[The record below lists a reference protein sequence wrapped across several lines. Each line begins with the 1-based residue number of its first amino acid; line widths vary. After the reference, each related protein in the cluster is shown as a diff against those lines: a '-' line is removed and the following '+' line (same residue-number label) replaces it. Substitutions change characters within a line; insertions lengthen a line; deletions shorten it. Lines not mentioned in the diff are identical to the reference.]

1 MQNNLTKS
9 IASGTIILVRKMLK
23 REMYLS
29 RIRGFYDS
37 DPIKILVGI
46 RRCGKS
52 VILKQIIDE
61 IKAKDIDDEHIVY
74 INFEYIEYEELRD
87 YKKLNKYIKERIR
100 DNKKYYI
107 FLDEIQKVIKFE
119 EVVNSLRAS
128 LNNISIFITGS
139 NSKLLSNELSTV
151 LSGRYVLF
159 NIYPLSYKEF
169 IALTNKNGESE
180 DTFWDFVK
188 WGGLP
193 NRTQFVDETNIKDYL
208 HSVFDS
214 IILRDVVERLELK
227 DTLLFDLLLQYIV
240 DTTGRQFS
248 AENVINFLKNEGKSV
263 STETI
268 YSYLGALCKALIIKK
283 IYRYD
288 IHRKAILKTLNKYY
302 MTDLGIAQIKNN
314 NFEINKSFAIE
325 NVVYNEL
332 LERGYDVYIGKI
344 KDKEIDFIAT
354 KTNEKI
360 YIQVTYLL
368 TDDKVI
374 EREFGAFKEI
384 DDNYPKYILS
394 LDKADFSRD
403 GIIHKNIIKW
413 LLEN

>member
-1 MQNNLTKS
+1 
-9 IASGTIILVRKMLK
+9 MLK
-23 REMYLS
+23 REIYLS

-37 DPIKILVGI
+37 DLVKILVGI

-52 VILKQIIDE
+52 VILKQIINELKEKGVDQ
-61 IKAKDIDDEHIVY
+61 EHIIY
-74 INFEYIEYEELRD
+74 INFEFIEYEDLQD
-87 YKKLNKYIKERIR
+87 YKELNKYIKEKII
-100 DNKKYYI
+100 DDKKYYV
-107 FLDEIQKVIKFE
+107 FLDEIQKVDKFE
-119 EVVNSLRAS
+119 DVVNSLRAS
-128 LNNISIFITGS
+128 IDNISIFITGS

-169 IALTNKNGESE
+169 IKLTGKTSKDEE
-180 DTFWDFVK
+180 TFWDFVK

-193 NRTQFVDETNIKDYL
+193 NRTQFTEESNIKDYL

-214 IILRDVVERLELK
+214 IILRDVVERLGLK
-227 DTLLFDLLLQYIV
+227 DTILFDLLLQYIV
-240 DTTGRQFS
+240 DTTGREFS
-248 AENVINFLKNEGKSV
+248 AENVIKFLKSEGKSV

-268 YSYLGALCKALIIKK
+268 YMYLDALCKALMIKK

-288 IHRKAILKTLNKYY
+288 IHGKAILKTLNKYY

-332 LERGYDVYIGKI
+332 LERGYDVYIGKT
-344 KDKEIDFIAT
+344 KEGEIDFIAT
-354 KTNEKI
+354 KAGEKL
-360 YIQVTYLL
+360 YFQVAYLL
-368 TDDKVI
+368 EGAKTE

-384 DDNYPKYILS
+384 NDNYPKYVLS
-394 LDKADFSRD
+394 LDKTDFSQN
-403 GIIHKNIIKW
+403 GIIHKNIIDW
-413 LLEN
+413 LLEE

>member
-1 MQNNLTKS
+1 
-9 IASGTIILVRKMLK
+9 MLK

-37 DPIKILVGI
+37 DLVKILVGI

-52 VILKQIIDE
+52 VILKQIMQELKEKGIDE
-61 IKAKDIDDEHIVY
+61 SHIIYV
-74 INFEYIEYEELRD
+74 NFELIEFEELRD
-87 YKKLNKYIKERIR
+87 YKKLNTYIEEKVI
-100 DNKKYYI
+100 DNKKYYV
-107 FLDEIQKVIKFE
+107 FLDEIQRVNKFE
-119 EVVNSLRAS
+119 DVVNSLRAS
-128 LNNISIFITGS
+128 IENISIFITGS

-169 IALTNKNGESE
+169 IKLTGKEAKSE
-180 DTFWDFVK
+180 ETFWDFVK

-193 NRTQFVDETNIKDYL
+193 NRTQFTEESNIKDYL

-214 IILRDVVERLELK
+214 IILRDVVERLGLK
-227 DTLLFDLLLQYIV
+227 DTVLFDLLLQYIV

-248 AENVINFLKNEGKSV
+248 AENIINFLKSEGKSV
-263 STETI
+263 STETL
-268 YSYLGALCKALIIKK
+268 YMYLDALCKALMIKK

-288 IHRKAILKTLNKYY
+288 IHGKAILKTLNKYY

-332 LERGYDVYIGKI
+332 LERGYDVYIGKT
-344 KDKEIDFIAT
+344 KDGEIDFIAT
-354 KTNEKI
+354 KTEEKL
-360 YIQVTYLL
+360 YFQVAYLL
-368 TDDKVI
+368 ESDKVQT
-374 EREFGAFKEI
+374 REFGAFKEI
-384 DDNYPKYILS
+384 EDNYPRYVLS
-394 LDKADFSRD
+394 LDKVDFSRD
-403 GIIHKNIIKW
+403 GIIHKNIIEW
-413 LLEN
+413 LLEK

>member
-1 MQNNLTKS
+1 
-9 IASGTIILVRKMLK
+9 MLK

-37 DPIKILVGI
+37 DLIKILVGI

-52 VILKQIIDE
+52 VILNQIIDE
-61 IKAKDIDDEHIVY
+61 IKEKGTDDEHIIYV
-74 INFEYIEYEELRD
+74 NFEFIEYEELQD
-87 YKKLNKYIKERIR
+87 YKKLNKYIKEKII
-100 DNKKYYI
+100 DEKKYYV
-107 FLDEIQKVIKFE
+107 FLDEIQKVDKFE
-119 EVVNSLRAS
+119 DVVNSLRAS
-128 LNNISIFITGS
+128 INNISIFITGS

-159 NIYPLSYKEF
+159 NIYPLSYREF
-169 IALTNKNGESE
+169 IALTNKNGKSE
-180 DTFWDFVK
+180 ETFWDFVK

-193 NRTQFVDETNIKDYL
+193 NRTQFTDEVNIKDYL

-214 IILRDVVERLELK
+214 IILRDVVERLGLK
-227 DTLLFDLLLQYIV
+227 DTILFDLLLQYIV

-248 AENVINFLKNEGKSV
+248 AENVMKFLRSEGKSV

-268 YSYLGALCKALIIKK
+268 YIYLDALCKALMIRK

-288 IHRKAILKTLNKYY
+288 IHGKAILKTLNKYY

-332 LERGYDVYIGKI
+332 LERGYDVYIGKT
-344 KDKEIDFIAT
+344 KDGEIDFIAT

-360 YIQVTYLL
+360 YFQVAYLL
-368 TDDKVI
+368 ADDKVI
-374 EREFGAFKEI
+374 QREFGAFK
-384 DDNYPKYILS
+384 DVNDNYPKYVLS
-394 LDKADFSRD
+394 LDKVDFSKN
-403 GIIHKNIIKW
+403 GIIHKNIIDW
-413 LLEN
+413 LLEE

>member
-1 MQNNLTKS
+1 
-9 IASGTIILVRKMLK
+9 MLK

-29 RIRGFYDS
+29 RIRGFYDT
-37 DPIKILVGI
+37 DLIKILVGI

-52 VILKQIIDE
+52 VILKQIMNELKEKKVDE
-61 IKAKDIDDEHIVY
+61 NHIIYV
-74 INFEYIEYEELRD
+74 NFELIEFEKLQD
-87 YKKLNKYIKERIR
+87 YKKLNKYIKEKIK
-100 DNKKYYI
+100 DDKKYYV

-128 LNNISIFITGS
+128 IENISIFITGS

-169 IALTNKNGESE
+169 IELTGKDAKSIE
-180 DTFWDFVK
+180 TFWDFVK

-193 NRTQFVDETNIKDYL
+193 NRTQFKDEGNIKDYL

-214 IILRDVVERLELK
+214 IILRDVVERLGLK
-227 DTLLFDLLLQYIV
+227 DTILFDLILQYIV

-248 AENVINFLKNEGKSV
+248 AENVINFLKREGKSI
-263 STETI
+263 STETL
-268 YSYLGALCKALIIKK
+268 YTYLDALCKALMIKK

-288 IHRKAILKTLNKYY
+288 IHGKAILKTLNKYY

-332 LERGYDVYIGKI
+332 LERGYDVYIGKT
-344 KDKEIDFIAT
+344 KDGEIDFIAT
-354 KTNEKI
+354 KTEEKI

-368 TDDKVI
+368 ESEKVI
-374 EREFGAFKEI
+374 NREFGAFEEI
-384 DDNYPKYILS
+384 KDNYPKYVLS
-394 LDKADFSRD
+394 LDNTNFSRQ
-403 GIIHKNIIKW
+403 GIIHKNIIDW
-413 LLEN
+413 LLESN

>member
-1 MQNNLTKS
+1 
-9 IASGTIILVRKMLK
+9 MLK

-37 DPIKILVGI
+37 DLIKILVGI

-52 VILKQIIDE
+52 VILNQIIGE
-61 IKAKDIDDEHIVY
+61 IKEKGTDDEHIIY
-74 INFEYIEYEELRD
+74 INFEFIEYEELQD
-87 YKKLNKYIKERIR
+87 YKKLNQYIKEKII
-100 DNKKYYI
+100 DEKKYYV
-107 FLDEIQKVIKFE
+107 FLDEIQKVDKFE
-119 EVVNSLRAS
+119 DVVNSLRAS
-128 LNNISIFITGS
+128 INNISIFITGS

-159 NIYPLSYKEF
+159 NIYPLSYREF
-169 IALTNKNGESE
+169 IALTNKNGKSE
-180 DTFWDFVK
+180 ETFWDFVK

-193 NRTQFVDETNIKDYL
+193 NRTQFTDEVNIKDYL

-214 IILRDVVERLELK
+214 IILRDVVERLGLK
-227 DTLLFDLLLQYIV
+227 DTILFDLLLQYIV

-248 AENVINFLKNEGKSV
+248 AENVMKFLRSEGKSV

-268 YSYLGALCKALIIKK
+268 YIYLDALCKALMIRK

-288 IHRKAILKTLNKYY
+288 IHGKAMLKTLNKYY

-325 NVVYNEL
+325 NIVYNEL
-332 LERGYDVYIGKI
+332 LERGYDVYIGKT
-344 KDKEIDFIAT
+344 KDGEIDFIAT

-360 YIQVTYLL
+360 YFQVAYLL
-368 TDDKVI
+368 ADDKVI
-374 EREFGAFKEI
+374 QREFGAFK
-384 DDNYPKYILS
+384 DVNDNYPKYVLS
-394 LDKADFSRD
+394 LDKVDFSKN
-403 GIIHKNIIKW
+403 GIIHKNIIDW
-413 LLEN
+413 LLE